1 MINNEQKIKGFVDIC
16 IEDRRKNKISYTIN
30 NAILK
35 SGKSAL
41 AMSLANELS
50 GQYYPFYVNSIV
62 FGSGGMVDGK
72 LRTVNSDR
80 SSLFGSTV
88 ISKPIISSIDPN
100 IPTQATFTS
109 VLTFD
114 DAIGQTINEMALK
127 MANESLYSMV
137 TFPDLMKTKD
147 IQITWN
153 WRINFI

>member
-1 MINNEQKIKGFVDIC
+1 MINNEQKVNGFVDVC
-16 IEDRRKNKISYTIN
+16 IEDKRKNIVLYTIN
-30 NAILK
+30 NTILK

-50 GQYYPFYVNSIV
+50 GQYYPFYINKIV
-62 FGSGGMVDGK
+62 FGDGGMIDGK
-72 LRTVNSDR
+72 LKTVNSER
-80 SSLFGSTV
+80 SSLFGSEV

-114 DAIGQTINEMALK
+114 DAIGQTINEMALE

>member
-1 MINNEQKIKGFVDIC
+1 MIKNEQNVKGFIDVC
-16 IEDRRKNKISYTIN
+16 IEDRKNNKLFYKIN
-30 NAILK
+30 NTILR

-50 GQYYPFYVNSIV
+50 GQYYPFYINSIM
-62 FGSGGMVDGK
+62 FGNGGMVDGK
-72 LRTVNSDR
+72 LRTVNSER
-80 SSLFGSTV
+80 SSLFGSEV
-88 ISKPIISSIDPN
+88 VSKSIISSIDPN

-114 DAIGQTINEMALK
+114 DAVGQTINEMALE
-127 MANESLYSMV
+127 MANENLYSMV
-137 TFPDLMKTKD
+137 TFPDLMKTSD

>member
-1 MINNEQKIKGFVDIC
+1 MIKNEQNVKGFIDVC
-16 IEDRRKNKISYTIN
+16 IEDRKNNKLFYKIN
-30 NAILK
+30 NTILR

-50 GQYYPFYVNSIV
+50 GQYYPFYINSIM
-62 FGSGGMVDGK
+62 FGNGGMVDGK
-72 LRTVNSDR
+72 LRTVNSER
-80 SSLFGSTV
+80 SSLFGSEV
-88 ISKPIISSIDPN
+88 VSKSIISSIDPN

-114 DAIGQTINEMALK
+114 DAVGQTINEMALE

-137 TFPDLMKTKD
+137 TFPDLMKTSD

>member
-1 MINNEQKIKGFVDIC
+1 MINNEQKVNGFVDVC
-16 IEDRRKNKISYTIN
+16 IEDKRKNIVLYTIN
-30 NAILK
+30 NTILK

-50 GQYYPFYVNSIV
+50 GQYYPFYINKIV
-62 FGSGGMVDGK
+62 FGDGGMIDGK
-72 LRTVNSDR
+72 LKTVNSER
-80 SSLFGSTV
+80 SSLFGSEV

-114 DAIGQTINEMALK
+114 DAIGQTINEMALE

-137 TFPDLMKTKD
+137 AFPDLMKTKD